1 MLQMVRLRS
10 RKGKLLNQIHTVSYR
25 QSWSQNQSSFSFVFG
40 FVSVVVY
47 QILTGFSFPAVL
59 LSFPLALQ
67 WQFLLLGL
75 GYVYSFSSVCI
86 FSSLCPTPSCWLAF
100 GALSFSCPSHP
111 STGIPHKPENINLND
126 VLVPKPFSQFWQ
138 PLLRGLHSQTFTQA
152 LLERMFF
159 ELSTLGSTG
168 IRSTYILR
176 WTVELIVANTKIG
189 EEN

>member
-1 MLQMVRLRS
+1 MRGHLVQHPHVTDGQTEVQKGEVTEPNSRS
-10 RKGKLLNQIHTVSYR
+10 ELSTKLKSESELFFFCIWFCISCCLPDTNWFLFPRCSAFL
-25 QSWSQNQSSFSFVFG
+25 SSCSAMAILVVGTWVCLFFLFGVHFFFS
-40 FVSVVVY
+40 
-47 QILTGFSFPAVL
+47 LPH
-59 LSFPLALQ
+59 P
-67 WQFLLLGL
+67 LLLA
-75 GYVYSFSSVCI
+75 C
-86 FSSLCPTPSCWLAF
+86 F

-159 ELSTLGSTG
+159 ELST
-168 IRSTYILR
+168 YILR

>member
-1 MLQMVRLRS
+1 M
-10 RKGKLLNQIHTVSYR
+10 
-25 QSWSQNQSSFSFVFG
+25 
-40 FVSVVVY
+40 SVC
-47 QILTGFSFPAVL
+47 FRDAVL
-59 LSFPLALQ
+59 DAFLDEGFLIPTFEQLAALQ
-67 WQFLLLGL
+67 IE
-75 GYVYSFSSVCI
+75 YE
-86 FSSLCPTPSCWLAF
+86 
-100 GALSFSCPSHP
+100 
-111 STGIPHKPENINLND
+111 ENINLSD

-189 EEN
+189 RNARKFSASQWEARKSWRLFNCSASLDWPQVVESCLGSPCWASPQLLQL